1 MRRAFINTQALREH
15 LGSLRGAHE
24 TLDLRANAYGLG
36 LAKTSEIAAEVGFAR
51 VVASPGDSEAS
62 VLPID
67 PVSETALTNWWD
79 SPEAFVTFEADVISL
94 KRVGPGTPVSYGYE
108 YRTATATTLALVSA
122 GFSDG
127 VPRTA
132 SPGARMSIRGI
143 DFPVAGRIA
152 MDQCILDVGD
162 SPIDLGESV
171 TIWGASPTLSDWS
184 LWSRRPTG
192 AVQSHLATRV
202 VRTWM

>member
-15 LGSLRGAHE
+15 LGSLRRAHE

-36 LAKTSEIAAEVGFAR
+36 LAKTSEIAAEVGFSR
-51 VVASPGDSEAS
+51 VVASPGASEVS
-62 VLPID
+62 VLPVD

-79 SPEAFVTFEADVISL
+79 SPEALVTFEADVISL

-108 YRTATATTLALVSA
+108 YHTATETTLALVSA

-143 DFPVAGRIA
+143 DVPVAGRIA

-162 SPIDLGESV
+162 SPIELGESV
-171 TIWGASPTLSDWS
+171 TIWGTSPTLSDWS

-202 VRTWM
+202 VRTWI

>member
-1 MRRAFINTQALREH
+1 VRRAFINTQALREH

-79 SPEAFVTFEADVISL
+79 SPEALVTFEADVISL

-122 GFSDG
+122 GFFRWRPAHRLAGSSDEHQ
-127 VPRTA
+127 RH
-132 SPGARMSIRGI
+132 R
-143 DFPVAGRIA
+143 FPSCWPHRDG
-152 MDQCILDVGD
+152 
-162 SPIDLGESV
+162 SV
-171 TIWGASPTLSDWS
+171 H
-184 LWSRRPTG
+184 SRCR
-192 AVQSHLATRV
+192 
-202 VRTWM
+202 